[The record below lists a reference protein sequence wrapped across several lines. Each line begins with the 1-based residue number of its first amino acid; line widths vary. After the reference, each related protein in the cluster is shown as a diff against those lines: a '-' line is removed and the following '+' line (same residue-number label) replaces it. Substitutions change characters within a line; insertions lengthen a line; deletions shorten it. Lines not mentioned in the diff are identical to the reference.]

1 VIEQAAEAQAEAEAL
16 ASLGLEDKGAVIV
29 TAAEGWHPGVV
40 GLVAAR
46 LKEKFAR
53 PAFAIALE
61 PGGIGTGSGR
71 SIGGVD
77 LGKAVRQAVHD
88 GLLMKGGGHAMAAG
102 VTLRKEKLAEFR
114 AYMESALA
122 ADVANSRHE
131 NELFIDGAVTARA
144 VTPEFAATLNRA
156 GPFGSANPEPVIALP
171 SHQLVYADEVGQAH
185 LRLRFKSGDGS
196 IVNGIAF
203 RSVGQKLG
211 SALTQ
216 NRGQQLHVA
225 GTLAVDRWQG
235 TERVQFRVLD
245 VAVPDQGPAVI
256 R

>member
-1 VIEQAAEAQAEAEAL
+1 
-16 ASLGLEDKGAVIV
+16 LEDKGSVIV

-40 GLVAAR
+40 GLVASR

-71 SIGGVD
+71 SISGVD
-77 LGKAVRQAVHD
+77 LGKAVRHAVKE

-102 VTLRKEKLAEFR
+102 VTLRRERLAEFR
-114 AYMESALA
+114 AYLESALA

-131 NELFIDGAVTARA
+131 NELFIAGAVSARA
-144 VTPEFAATLNRA
+144 VTPDFVKTLDRA
-156 GPFGSANPEPVIALP
+156 GPFGSGNPEPLIALP
-171 SHQLVYADEVGQAH
+171 SHQLVFADEVGQSH
-185 LRLRFKSGDGS
+185 LRVRFKSGDGA

-203 RSVGQKLG
+203 RSIGQKLG
-211 SALTQ
+211 NALVQ
-216 NRGQQLHVA
+216 HRGHQLHVA
-225 GTLAVDRWQG
+225 GSLAVDRWQG
-235 TERVQFRVLD
+235 TERVQLRVLD

>member
-1 VIEQAAEAQAEAEAL
+1 
-16 ASLGLEDKGAVIV
+16 
-29 TAAEGWHPGVV
+29 
-40 GLVAAR
+40 
-46 LKEKFAR
+46 
-53 PAFAIALE
+53 
-61 PGGIGTGSGR
+61 
-71 SIGGVD
+71 
-77 LGKAVRQAVHD
+77 
-88 GLLMKGGGHAMAAG
+88 
-102 VTLRKEKLAEFR
+102 
-114 AYMESALA
+114 MESALA

-225 GTLAVDRWQG
+225 GSLAVDRWQG
-235 TERVQFRVLD
+235 NERVQFRVLD
-245 VAVPDQGPAVI
+245 VAAPDQGPTVI

>member
-1 VIEQAAEAQAEAEAL
+1 
-16 ASLGLEDKGAVIV
+16 VIV
-29 TAAEGWHPGVV
+29 TASEGWHPGVV
-40 GLVAAR
+40 GLVASR

-61 PGGIGTGSGR
+61 PGGVGTGSGR
-71 SIGGVD
+71 SISGVD
-77 LGKAVRQAVHD
+77 LGKAVRQAVNEK
-88 GLLMKGGGHAMAAG
+88 LLMKGGGHAMAAG
-102 VTLRKEKLAEFR
+102 VTLRKERLAEFR
-114 AYMESALA
+114 AFMESALA
-122 ADVANSRHE
+122 KDVAASRHE
-131 NELFIDGAVTARA
+131 NELFIDGAVSARA
-144 VTPEFAATLNRA
+144 VTTELAATLNRA
-156 GPFGSANPEPVIALP
+156 GPFGSGNPEPVIALP

-211 SALTQ
+211 NALTEL
-216 NRGQQLHVA
+216 RGQPLHVA
-225 GTLAVDRWQG
+225 GSLAVDRWQG
-235 TERVQFRVLD
+235 NERVQMRVID